1 LTKTT
6 ANDGKQQ
13 FIVRGKLNNDQKFKQ
28 DPLLRIYDASY
39 RAKNMNSPIRMTA
52 QTQWRAVYLNRKL
65 SSFASNIL
73 DHKILQR
80 QGGSFEDL

>member
-52 QTQWRAVYLNRKL
+52 QTQ
-65 SSFASNIL
+65 
-73 DHKILQR
+73 
-80 QGGSFEDL
+80 